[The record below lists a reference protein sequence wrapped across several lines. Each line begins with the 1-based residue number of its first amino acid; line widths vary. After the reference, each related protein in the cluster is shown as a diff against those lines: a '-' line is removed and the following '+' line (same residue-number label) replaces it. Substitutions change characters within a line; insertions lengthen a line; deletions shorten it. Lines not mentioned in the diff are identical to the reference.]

1 MSQSE
6 CSAPICSVRWGE
18 NGLGAS
24 GVAQD
29 EWEVLMRGDEG
40 GGEIEPKSQQSYSIP
55 PHTSQTH
62 TAVRRELH

>member
-6 CSAPICSVRWGE
+6 CRAPIFSVRWGE
-18 NGLGAS
+18 KGLGAS

-40 GGEIEPKSQQSYSIP
+40 GGELELKASSLKASLLTPLR
-55 PHTSQTH
+55 HTP
-62 TAVRRELH
+62 L